1 MGNIMAA
8 IIVLVRNLVL
18 AAILAWLG
26 IEFAPA
32 DNDENADNR
41 PAENMV
47 VRILG

>member
-1 MGNIMAA
+1 MAA

-32 DNDENADNR
+32 DNDDTADNR
-41 PAENMV
+41 PAENAIVSM
-47 VRILG
+47 LG